1 MSSFWKKVLGP
12 DWRGILAVLAVLPAP
27 LTVGL
32 STGFTA
38 PTIDTMRNTVL
49 DPNGKHIDIGSQSSY
64 YVFDDPMEASFFSAA
79 LSLGA
84 LAGTLSSGPITEFTG
99 RRLALLIAAPLE
111 MAPYLMIALGS
122 SPVLLIIARIIA
134 GVSMGVCSFVCSV
147 YIGEMA
153 PTRFRGLFG
162 ACTQLMMGLGILL
175 IYIFGAACRTQAG
188 SIDSLASTSTFCNW
202 RLVAY
207 LCLIPGGILFIT
219 MFLAPETPRWL
230 ATRGKLDEAEATLR
244 KIRGIDAGDHK
255 EEYIDD
261 ELNALVAVSDARTS
275 CNSKSDIRTRFKVLL
290 SCPKQLIICTM
301 NMAFT
306 QFSGINALTFFQT
319 TIFEMAGLKNS
330 DVLAITVRVVSTLAN
345 FPALYLVDR
354 LGRRPLIISSAAGM
368 CLSQFLMGLFFYLDR
383 NGDAHNLGWL
393 ALIASYG
400 YQFTYSWGVGP
411 IRWMLASELFPD
423 EARGLASAA
432 TTTVNWVCAF
442 IFILFLDSVVQATSM
457 QAAFWFF
464 SCVGAVMTVFEY
476 FMVPETKGK
485 TLEEIQK
492 MF

>member
-1 MSSFWKKVLGP
+1 
-12 DWRGILAVLAVLPAP
+12 
-27 LTVGL
+27 
-32 STGFTA
+32 
-38 PTIDTMRNTVL
+38 
-49 DPNGKHIDIGSQSSY
+49 
-64 YVFDDPMEASFFSAA
+64 MEASFFSAA

-84 LAGTLSSGPITEFTG
+84 LVGTLSSGPIAEFTG

-111 MAPYLMIALGS
+111 MAAYLMIALGS
-122 SPVLLIIARIIA
+122 SPILLIIARIIA
-134 GVSMGVCSFVCSV
+134 GLSMGICSFVCSV

-175 IYIFGAACRTQAG
+175 IYVFGAACRTQA
-188 SIDSLASTSTFCNW
+188 DSTDPLATSSTFCDW

-207 LCLIPGGILFIT
+207 LCLIPGGLLFIT

-230 ATRGKLDEAEATLR
+230 ATRGKLEIAEANLR
-244 KIRGIDAGDHK
+244 RVRGVDAGDH
-255 EEYIDD
+255 EEDYIDD
-261 ELNALVAVSDARTS
+261 ELNALISVSDAARKATK
-275 CNSKSDIRTRFKVLL
+275 SKSDIRARFHVLF

-319 TIFEMAGLKNS
+319 TIFEMAGLKDS
-330 DVLAITVRVVSTLAN
+330 DVLAITVRIVSTLAN

-383 NGDAHNLGWL
+383 DGDAHNIAWL
-393 ALIASYG
+393 ALLASYG

-432 TTTVNWVCAF
+432 TTTVNWICAF

-464 SCVGAVMTVFEY
+464 SCVGAVMAVFEY

-492 MF
+492 LF